1 MYKKLKQFYKTN
13 SHNAVLKALAGF
25 GRSLNRLYENRNHNP
40 LSNGEVTLLKK
51 IAKFNPEVII
61 DGGAN
66 VGNYAHLVNKHCPDA
81 KVFSF
86 EPVPETFNTLKANSA
101 GNPKKFPV
109 NKGLYH
115 QNCTKSINIFP
126 IDEHASLYDINAT
139 LQSSIGTVDIEL
151 VKGDDFLL
159 QNKIENVFLLKLDL
173 EGAEY
178 DALLGFEN
186 SLKNGRIKLIQFEY
200 GYINITTK
208 RLLIDYY
215 QMLESYGYVLGKL
228 FPKTVEFRKYEYK
241 HDDFIGPNF
250 IAVHKNETALIES
263 LSRK

>member
-1 MYKKLKQFYKTN
+1 MYKNLKQFYKTN

-51 IAKFNPEVII
+51 IAQFNPEVII

-66 VGNYAHLVNKHCPDA
+66 VGNYAHLVNTHCPGS

-86 EPVPETFNTLKANSA
+86 EPVPETFTTLKANSA
-101 GNPKKFPV
+101 GNPNNFPI
-109 NKGLYH
+109 NKGLYN

-126 IDEHASLYDINAT
+126 IDEHASLYDIDAT

-159 QNKIENVFLLKLDL
+159 QNNIDNVFLLKLDL

-186 SLKNGRIKLIQFEY
+186 SLKNGQIKLIQFEY

-215 QMLESYGYVLGKL
+215 QLLESYGYVLGKL